1 MLINNFIKENQNERS
16 WKNNLKQEKI
26 IIFHQMDSLNKNP
39 QLQQTNIINLLK
51 QTTHMLRQ
59 KTEQL
64 KVKNNKENIFQ
75 LSIMLDYR
83 MKTRRYRERKIS
95 FLDSSQLAKLIK

>member
-39 QLQQTNIINLLK
+39 QLQQTNIINQLK

-59 KTEQL
+59 KAEQL

-83 MKTRRYRERKIS
+83 MKTRQYRERKIT